1 MAGRISSLLSGIS
14 LASVAAA
21 VSVATP
27 AFAQDADGASSSSGF
42 SEIVVTATKREEK
55 LQDIGLTVSA
65 LGSEALEN
73 RRIENVEDLAKA
85 VPGLAFAPSPNS
97 TPVYTMRGVGFFESS
112 IGAYPN
118 VATYIDQA
126 PLPLPVMTSLTAFD
140 LERVEVLKG
149 PQGTLFGNNAT
160 GGAINFVAAK
170 PTDAFHA
177 GVKLGYARF
186 NTVDVEGYVSG
197 PVADTLNARLAVKAT
212 RGDDWQKSYTRDD
225 TLGEVN
231 RTAARLLLEWKPTDR
246 LTFNLNVNGWR
257 DKSDTQAPALYNDF
271 GDTATYK
278 RDGEGNFIPGGSIQN
293 SFIPSL
299 GVIAGDVDLFGTPR
313 AAIVDGVPTTI
324 VGSPFTTYPTAPKNP
339 RAADWT
345 PDKRPYSNNK
355 FFQAALRTDFDITD
369 TIQMTSITDYIK
381 YNHLNGTEA
390 DGTAFNSIDLVRDWG
405 RIETF
410 AQEVR
415 FASTDNDSPL
425 RWVIGGN
432 YERTSADEDI
442 DNTYYDAS
450 TSHGGQFQGFTAN
463 TYTSA
468 QDMTNWAIFGNL
480 EFRVNDLINLRGGIR
495 YTEAER
501 KAVLGNQSTP
511 GYVETSPVDFGI
523 TPFFN
528 GTWGFLGSTLPGA
541 AGVAALCPGAV
552 ANGLTQDSWVY
563 EPIAEGESFTLN
575 PDTCQ
580 AETFR
585 GKLKENNTSW
595 SVGIDLT
602 PTDNLL
608 FYANVARGY
617 KAGSYPSVS
626 AATTSQFTP
635 VVQEKVTNYE
645 LGFKS
650 TIPDLRMTLNGAVFY
665 NDYRNKQVR
674 SKVVDRIF
682 GFLDALQ
689 NVPKSEIKGAE
700 VEMSMSPVDGLNLN
714 FAATYLD
721 TKVKSYI
728 GADPNEF
735 AGAFLSFEAIPLDY
749 KGAKLPFAPKWQISA
764 SFDYTVPVTDK
775 WSAMFGAAVSAQT
788 KTIAGLYGA
797 DDEVSQFVYR
807 VNARTLLDLT
817 AAMISEDGWKVTVW
831 GKNVTNKYYWTNAI
845 LSFDTNVRYVGRPA
859 EYGVTVGFEF

>member
-1 MAGRISSLLSGIS
+1 MAHHNFRLLSCVS
-14 LASVAAA
+14 VVAAA
-21 VSVATP
+21 AGALAASP
-27 AFAQDADGASSSSGF
+27 ANAQNEAGASTSAGYG
-42 SEIVVTATKREEK
+42 EIVVTATKREEK
-55 LQDIGLTVSA
+55 LQDVGLTVSA
-65 LGSEALEN
+65 LGGEMLEN

-85 VPGLAFAPSPNS
+85 VPGLAFAPSPNA

-170 PTDAFHA
+170 PSDTFHA

-186 NTVDVEGYVSG
+186 NTIDLEGFVTG
-197 PVADTLNARLAVKAT
+197 PISSTLNARLAVKAT

-225 TLGEVN
+225 TLGEAN
-231 RTAARLLLEWKPTDR
+231 RTAGRLLLEWKPTDR

-271 GDTATYK
+271 AGTATYK
-278 RDGEGNFIPGGSIQN
+278 RDAGGNFIPGGSIQN
-293 SFIPSL
+293 SYNAAIGAL
-299 GVIAGDVDLFGTPR
+299 TNDKDLFGNPR
-313 AAIVDGVPTTI
+313 TA
-324 VGSPFTTYPTAPKNP
+324 SPFANYPTAPKNP

-369 TIQMTSITDYIK
+369 TIQVTSITDYIK

-390 DGTAFNSIDLVRDWG
+390 DGTSFNAIDLVRDWG

-415 FASTDNDSPL
+415 VASTGDSPL

-432 YERTSADEDI
+432 YERTSADEII

-463 TYTSA
+463 SYPSF
-468 QDMTNWAIFGNL
+468 QDMTNWAVFGNL
-480 EFRVNDLINLRGGIR
+480 EYRLNDLINLRGGIR

-501 KAVLGNQSTP
+501 KAEIGNESTP

-523 TPFFN
+523 TNFFN
-528 GTWGFLGSTLPGA
+528 GTWQFLGTNI
-541 AGVAALCPGAV
+541 GVATLCPGAA
-552 ANGLTQDSWVY
+552 ANGLTQADWVY
-563 EPIAEGESFTLN
+563 QPIADGESFTLN
-575 PDTCQ
+575 PNTCQ
-580 AETFR
+580 AETFHDT
-585 GKLKENNTSW
+585 LKENNTSW
-595 SVGIDLT
+595 SLGIDLT
-602 PTDNLL
+602 PVDNLL
-608 FYANVARGY
+608 FYANVARGF

-626 AATTSQFTP
+626 AATTNQFAP

-645 LGFKS
+645 IGFKS

-700 VEMSMSPVDGLNLN
+700 VEMAMSPVDGLNLN

-721 TKVKSYI
+721 TKIKKYI
-728 GADPNEF
+728 GANPNEF
-735 AGAFLSFEAIPLDY
+735 SGSFLSYAAIPLDY

-775 WSAMFGAAVSAQT
+775 WSAMFGAVVSSQT
-788 KTIAGLYGA
+788 KSISGLYGA
-797 DDEVSQFVYR
+797 DDEVSQYVYR
-807 VNARTLLDLT
+807 VNGRTLLDLT
-817 AAMISEDGWKVTVW
+817 AAMISDDGWKVTVW
-831 GKNVTNKYYWTNAI
+831 GKNVTNKYYWTNSI

-859 EYGVTVGFEF
+859 EYGVTIGYEF

>member
-1 MAGRISSLLSGIS
+1 MRIHRRYSRLFCGSSLVAAIISTAMAGS
-14 LASVAAA
+14 AH
-21 VSVATP
+21 
-27 AFAQDADGASSSSGF
+27 AQDASGASEDTFGD
-42 SEIVVTATKREEK
+42 IVVTANKREER
-55 LQDIGLTVSA
+55 LQDVGLTVSA
-65 LGSEALEN
+65 LGGETLEN

-85 VPGLAFAPSPNS
+85 VPGLAFAPSPNA

-126 PLPLPVMTSLTAFD
+126 PLPLPVMTALTAFD

-170 PTDAFHA
+170 PTDTFHA

-186 NTVDVEGYVSG
+186 NTIDLEGFVSG
-197 PVADTLNARLAVKAT
+197 PISSTLNARLAVKAT

-225 TLGEVN
+225 TSGAAN
-231 RTAARLLLEWKPTDR
+231 RTAARLLLEWKASDR

-271 GDTATYK
+271 AGTATYK
-278 RDGEGNFIPGGSIQN
+278 RDAAGNFIPGGSIQN
-293 SFIPSL
+293 AFNPAL
-299 GVIAGDVDLFGTPR
+299 GVIAGDKDLFGNPR
-313 AAIVDGVPTTI
+313 AGLVNGVPTTL

-369 TIQMTSITDYIK
+369 TIQVTSITDYIK

-390 DGTAFNSIDLVRDWG
+390 DGTSFNAIDLVRDWG

-415 FASTDNDSPL
+415 VASTGNSPL

-432 YERTSADEDI
+432 YERTSADEII

-463 TYTSA
+463 SYPSF
-468 QDMTNWAIFGNL
+468 QDMTNWAVFGNL
-480 EFRVNDLINLRGGIR
+480 EYRLSDLIKLRGGIR

-501 KAVLGNQSTP
+501 KAVIGNTSTP
-511 GYVETSPVDFGI
+511 GYVERSPVDFGI
-523 TPFFN
+523 TNFFN
-528 GTWGFLGSTLPGA
+528 ATWTALGNGI
-541 AGVAALCPGAV
+541 GVATLCPGAA
-552 ANGLTQDSWVY
+552 ANGLTQAAWVY
-563 EPIAEGESFTLN
+563 KPVAEGESFTLN
-575 PDTCQ
+575 PNTCQ

-585 GKLKENNTSW
+585 DTLKENNTSW
-595 SVGIDLT
+595 SLGIDFT
-602 PTDNLL
+602 PSDNLL

-626 AATTSQFTP
+626 AATTNQFAP

-645 LGFKS
+645 IGFKS
-650 TIPDLRMTLNGAVFY
+650 TIPDLRMTLNGAIFY

-700 VEMSMSPVDGLNLN
+700 VEMAMSPLDGLNLN

-721 TKVKSYI
+721 TKIKKYI
-728 GADPNEF
+728 GANPNEF
-735 AGAFLSFEAIPLDY
+735 SGDFLSYTAIPLDY

-764 SFDYTVPVTDK
+764 SFDYTVPVTEK
-775 WSAMFGAAVSAQT
+775 WSAMFGAVVSAQT
-788 KTIAGLYGA
+788 KSISGLYGA
-797 DDEVSQFVYR
+797 DDDVSQFVYR
-807 VNARTLLDLT
+807 VNGRTLLDLQ
-817 AAMISEDGWKVTVW
+817 AAMISDDGWKVTVW
-831 GKNVTNKYYWTNAI
+831 GKNVTNKYYWTNSI

-859 EYGVTVGFEF
+859 EYGVTVGYEF

>member
-1 MAGRISSLLSGIS
+1 MASRVSHLLSSIS
-14 LASVAAA
+14 VASVVAAA
-21 VSVATP
+21 SVATP
-27 AFAQDADGASSSSGF
+27 ALAQDAEGASSSSGF
-42 SEIVVTATKREEK
+42 NEIVVTATKREEK
-55 LQDIGLTVSA
+55 LQDVGLTVSA

-85 VPGLAFAPSPNS
+85 VPGLAFAPSPNA

-170 PTDAFHA
+170 PTDSFHA

-257 DKSDTQAPALYNDF
+257 DKSDTQAPALYNDY
-271 GDTATYK
+271 GPTPTYK
-278 RDGEGNFIPGGSIQN
+278 RDSEGNFIPGGSIQN
-293 SFIPSL
+293 GFIPSL

-324 VGSPFTTYPTAPKNP
+324 VGSPFSTYPTAPKNP

-381 YNHLNGTEA
+381 YKHLNGTEA
-390 DGTAFNSIDLVRDWG
+390 DGTSFNAIDLVRDWG
-405 RIETF
+405 QIETF

-415 FASTDNDSPL
+415 FASTDNTSPL
-425 RWVIGGN
+425 RWVIGAN
-432 YERTSADEDI
+432 YERTSADEII

-450 TSHGGQFQGFTAN
+450 SAHGGQFQGFTAN
-463 TYTSA
+463 SYPSF
-468 QDMTNWAIFGNL
+468 QDMENWAVFGNL
-480 EFRVNDLINLRGGIR
+480 EFRVSDLINLRGGIR

-501 KAVLGNQSTP
+501 KAVLGNESTP
-511 GYVETSPVDFGI
+511 GYIERSPVDFGI
-523 TPFFN
+523 TNFFN
-528 GTWGFLGSTLPGA
+528 ATWQALGSG
-541 AGVAALCPGAV
+541 AGVANLCPGAV
-552 ANGLTQDSWVY
+552 ANGLTQDAWVY
-563 EPIAEGESFTLN
+563 QPVADGESFTLN
-575 PDTCQ
+575 PNTCQ

-585 GKLKENNTSW
+585 TKLKENNTSW
-595 SVGIDLT
+595 SLGIDLT
-602 PTDNLL
+602 PVDNLL
-608 FYANVARGY
+608 IYANVARGF
-617 KAGSYPSVS
+617 KAGSFPSVS
-626 AATTSQFTP
+626 AATTNQFAA

-645 LGFKS
+645 IGFKS

-700 VEMSMSPVDGLNLN
+700 VEMAMSPVDGLNLN

-721 TKVKSYI
+721 TKVKKYI
-728 GADPNEF
+728 GADPNQF
-735 AGAFLSFEAIPLDY
+735 SGDFLSYAPIPLDY

-797 DDEVSQFVYR
+797 DDEVSQHVYR
-807 VNARTLLDLT
+807 VNGRTLLDLT

-859 EYGVTVGFEF
+859 EYGV